1 MKVFK
6 RIREFD
12 VFTFLSGLAM
22 QRLYG
27 RDKKLPK
34 FVRRALLFGPEHF
47 SILGHIG
54 FFRKNL
60 AVFDP
65 AKSNFSVLP
74 INQDIEGAEDLA
86 LPIEIIDDLIDRS
99 SHRAIL
105 SKCVCRMNYDCKNY
119 PADHAC
125 LFLGESALDTP
136 KNWRKMVSK
145 DEAKAHA
152 RRGVSYGLVPMVG
165 KIRFD
170 SDTLGIQDK
179 GKLMTIC
186 FCCECC
192 CLSRFLAPLPPDL
205 VDSLQH
211 PVEGITLEIT
221 DDCIA
226 CGECVDVCY
235 LNALE
240 IVDGKVIR
248 KDICRMCGR
257 CAAVCKQHAVKIK
270 LDNPNVVDDVV
281 NRLLSI
287 VEI

>member
-1 MKVFK
+1 MLIKI
-6 RIREFD
+6 IREFD
-12 VFTFLSGLAM
+12 IFTFLSGLAM

-47 SILGHIG
+47 AVLGRIG
-54 FFRKNL
+54 FLRKRM

-65 AKSNFSVLP
+65 AKSNFSMIP
-74 INQDIEGAEDLA
+74 INQDIEGAEDQA
-86 LPIEIIDDLIDRS
+86 LPIEIIDALIDRS

-105 SKCVCRMNYDCKNY
+105 SKCVCRVNYDCQKY
-119 PADHAC
+119 PDDHAC

-136 KNWRKMVSK
+136 KKWRRIVSK

-152 RRGVSYGLVPMVG
+152 RKGVGFGLVPMVG

-170 SDTLGIQDK
+170 SDTLGIQDR

-192 CLSRFLAPLPPDL
+192 CLSRFLAPLPPEL

-211 PVEGITLEIT
+211 PVEGISIEIT
-221 DDCIA
+221 EDCIG

-240 IVDGKVIR
+240 IVDGKVHR
-248 KDICRMCGR
+248 KDICRVCGR
-257 CAAVCKQHAVKIK
+257 CAATCKQKAIKIR
-270 LDNPNVVDDVV
+270 LDNPNVVEDVV
-281 NRLLSI
+281 ARLLSVVTI
-287 VEI
+287 